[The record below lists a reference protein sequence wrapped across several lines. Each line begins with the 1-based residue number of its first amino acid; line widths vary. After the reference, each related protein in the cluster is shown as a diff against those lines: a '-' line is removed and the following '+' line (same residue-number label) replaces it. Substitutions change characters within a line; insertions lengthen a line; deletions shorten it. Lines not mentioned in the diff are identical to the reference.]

1 MTPATPPLSRRERQI
16 MDVIY
21 ASGRATAAEVME
33 ALPDP
38 PTYSA
43 VRALLR
49 VLLEKGHLR
58 FEHHGPR
65 YVYLPTVPR
74 NTARQSALRQ
84 VLRTFF
90 DGSASQ
96 AVVAL
101 LDMSASKMTDEE
113 LDQLQRLIDQ
123 AKVEGR

>member
-1 MTPATPPLSRRERQI
+1 
-16 MDVIY
+16 
-21 ASGRATAAEVME
+21 
-33 ALPDP
+33 
-38 PTYSA
+38 
-43 VRALLR
+43 

-58 FEHHGPR
+58 FEHDGPR

-74 NTARQSALRQ
+74 STARQSALRQ

-96 AVVAL
+96 AVAAL